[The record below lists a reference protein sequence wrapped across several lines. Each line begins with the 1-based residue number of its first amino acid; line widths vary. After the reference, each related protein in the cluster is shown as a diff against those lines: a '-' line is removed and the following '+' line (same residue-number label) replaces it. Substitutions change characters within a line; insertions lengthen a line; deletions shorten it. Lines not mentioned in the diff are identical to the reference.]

1 MSDERWEAALDQV
14 LLLTVLLGRDM
25 TDGLARMGL
34 TEARAHL
41 VWELQARGPCTQR
54 ALASALHVT
63 PRAITAL
70 VDSLVET
77 GFVTREPCPADRRAT
92 LVTFTELG
100 RTTGQALAAG
110 HRELAR
116 SLFADMPA
124 EAFDSFDTGLG
135 YVVNRL
141 RALLTEPDVSAPGPM
156 PGGIGGR
163 KGVVPG

>member
-1 MSDERWEAALDQV
+1 MRDDRWEAALDQL

-25 TDGLARMGL
+25 ADGLARMGL

-41 VWELQARGPCTQR
+41 LWELQTRGPCTQR

-70 VDSLVET
+70 VDGLVET
-77 GFVTREPCPADRRAT
+77 GFVTREPCPADRRAI

-100 RTTGQALAAG
+100 RTTAQTLADG

-116 SLFADMPA
+116 QLFADLPA
-124 EAFDSFDTGLG
+124 EEFDGFDTGLSQ
-135 YVVNRL
+135 VVDRL
-141 RALLTEPDVSAPGPM
+141 RTLLAELAPDRS
-156 PGGIGGR
+156 
-163 KGVVPG
+163 

>member
-1 MSDERWEAALDQV
+1 MRDDHWEAALDRV
-14 LLLTVLLGRDM
+14 LLLTVLLGQDM
-25 TDGLARMGL
+25 TDSLARMGL

-41 VWELQARGPCTQR
+41 LWELRAQGPCTQR

-77 GFVTREPCPADRRAT
+77 GFVTREPCPADRRAI

-100 RTTGQALAAG
+100 RTTAAALADG

-116 SLFADMPA
+116 QLFADMSA
-124 EAFDSFDTGLG
+124 EAFDGFDAGLSH
-135 YVVNRL
+135 VVNRL
-141 RALLTEPDVSAPGPM
+141 RTLLTGAARDVS
-156 PGGIGGR
+156 
-163 KGVVPG
+163 